1 MKKIKK
7 RDVQNVLIMVILA
20 IIRVV
25 LGTKAGCF
33 YSSAATY
40 DDQLMAKYS
49 MLYNHFYNPD
59 AYSLVKT
66 MVYPMFINL
75 VYVLHI
81 RYTIVISLIWVIDA
95 YFVYHILNK
104 ITKNRLIS
112 MFFYIYTLFMYPAFD
127 QWTGTRMYRNVL
139 IAPFVLLTICL
150 LLEQILN
157 IKNGRISYKT
167 IINTIIFGLIFTFTY
182 YIKEDGMWL
191 MACLLFTMV
200 VNIGIL
206 IYRIKTQN
214 ERVKITKKELIK
226 FLMIIIIPLA
236 IFQVV
241 TISYKAIN
249 KYYFG
254 VYEIETKS
262 GGSIGEFNNL
272 IYKIKS
278 PNRTSTVW
286 APYDAIEKAFDV
298 SNTLKKYP
306 ELEENILHS
315 IWCSGDIKSNP
326 IKGDFLTWVLRESL
340 IETGIWESE
349 EQIDNL
355 FDQVN
360 REIKEAF
367 ERGELEK
374 DNKIQIV
381 SSAGGRSISEIKSLI
396 NYIKQGICCNINLD
410 GYNLKKVGNSGNTDI
425 ETLESYRKKTKEKL
439 AIDISQEELEKTS
452 ERYNKVMKIVLKT
465 YSIVNI
471 ICFAIMIFI
480 ILLYIVKYFKNIK
493 NIDKYINEEMFQL
506 AVTIVLF
513 GISIV
518 YIMAIMW
525 FAEFIMGAENE
536 KRLITFYT
544 VAVPSLMVFPYSLS
558 INLIVENIKKV
569 FNNKGENKN
578 ENSSIDTML

>member
-157 IKNGRISYKT
+157 IKNGR
-167 IINTIIFGLIFTFTY
+167 
-182 YIKEDGMWL
+182 
-191 MACLLFTMV
+191 
-200 VNIGIL
+200 
-206 IYRIKTQN
+206 
-214 ERVKITKKELIK
+214 
-226 FLMIIIIPLA
+226 
-236 IFQVV
+236 
-241 TISYKAIN
+241 ISYKAIN